1 MTEDFEQ
8 KTKAIQEKILPP
20 KEEETYKVFEFFS
33 KNIPLLLTVASA
45 VVAVSVA
52 FVNLLSYLIEH
63 RYLEY
68 WNIDTSILQINN
80 KTTTF
85 YTIVI
90 SITYSLAISLIGLLL
105 PKFSQKIYIHDIT
118 RLYYKI
124 GLKESKK
131 NKKTILKYKRRQQHQ
146 INECRKRLNKIKS
159 RSASNCPTSYLLEI
173 EDIEKELSIYVQ
185 KIASWNEEIKK
196 IDSTITEI
204 SNKLIS
210 NYKLRCLTGIFYIF
224 QFGALVYLIN
234 IIYSVSLNL
243 KSTSPLAI
251 AAVLLSFE
259 IILVHTV
266 CKIISVVKR
275 RKNKFKSLILNAFDS
290 EQSEERSVMDLTIAL
305 ANLSIIPDAN
315 KTSAEKLKKLVSD
328 KSLKD
333 ALMQIV
339 LIICISSVSFFITNE
354 LDIRNDKIYPI
365 TIYDNNDYAVIYNDG
380 SIIILEDVVIDGDRI
395 KIYTNS
401 QCLLSPQELPYKIIE
416 FQEVEII
423 RESIDSESL
432 HACTKGRRYNN
443 ASPIRPISRR

>member
-105 PKFSQKIYIHDIT
+105 PKFLQYMYVHDIT
-118 RLYYKI
+118 RLYYKLR
-124 GLKESKK
+124 LKCTKRNLKAILRNIKQWKKQHKK
-131 NKKTILKYKRRQQHQ
+131 NS
-146 INECRKRLNKIKS
+146 KRLDKLTKKCSANTRSEDLNEIKNIENEIAHWGQAKQSYDSEKDKILDS
-159 RSASNCPTSYLLEI
+159 
-173 EDIEKELSIYVQ
+173 
-185 KIASWNEEIKK
+185 IKK
-196 IDSTITEI
+196 IRID
-204 SNKLIS
+204 
-210 NYKLRCLTGIFYIF
+210 LRRERILRFLTMFMYVL
-224 QFGALVYLIN
+224 QFGGLVYLVN
-234 IIYSVSLNL
+234 ILYASSISI
-243 KSTSPLAI
+243 KSTNPLLI
-251 AAVLLSFE
+251 ALVLLLIE
-259 IILVHTV
+259 VILAYIV
-266 CKIISVVKR
+266 CKIVSFVKR
-275 RKNKFKSLILNAFDS
+275 CKYKIKTSIMDAFDS
-290 EQSEERSVMDLTIAL
+290 EKTDDRTAMDLTIAL
-305 ANLSIIPDAN
+305 ANLSITSDIH
-315 KTSAEKLKKLVSD
+315 KTTSEKLKKLASD
-328 KSLKD
+328 KSIKD

-339 LIICISSVSFFITNE
+339 LIICISAVSFFITNE
-354 LDIRNDKIYPI
+354 IDIKNDKTYPI

-380 SIIILEDVVIDGDRI
+380 NAIILEDVLIDGNKI

-401 QCLLSPQELPYKIIE
+401 QCLLSPQELSYKIIE

-423 RESIDSESL
+423 RESIDSKPP
-432 HACTKGRRYNN
+432 HVCTKGRRYND